1 MKTLA
6 VKDTLISLDESKQ
19 VARSSIPEPKPAK
32 HPGGR
37 NLGMVVLGLI
47 FVVALILFIW
57 IIISLFSS
65 DSGIEVILP
74 FLDKTE
80 TKELIF

>member
-1 MKTLA
+1 MA
-6 VKDTLISLDESKQ
+6 ETLISLDESKQ
-19 VARSSIPEPKPAK
+19 VARSAIPEPKPAK

-37 NLGMVVLGLI
+37 NLGTVIMGLI
-47 FVVALILFIW
+47 FLVALILFIW
-57 IIISLFSS
+57 IIISLFKA
-65 DSGIEVILP
+65 DSGIDVILP